1 MISSTHTSGHGDEY
15 PIDFFSNQRSKGRTC
30 KYAWYEHPDN
40 DGDLLRNRQL
50 CSFFQ
55 VPEKSSFSISEIVVC
70 TIGRTHLIQSISLTS
85 RDEKGCGCIGEG
97 GGTTG
102 NPSSKYL
109 PLAIKYIGGKVV
121 QIRFGGGGR
130 EKDGGMGGL

>member
-1 MISSTHTSGHGDEY
+1 M
-15 PIDFFSNQRSKGRTC
+15 
-30 KYAWYEHPDN
+30 
-40 DGDLLRNRQL
+40 
-50 CSFFQ
+50 
-55 VPEKSSFSISEIVVC
+55 
-70 TIGRTHLIQSISLTS
+70 
-85 RDEKGCGCIGEG
+85 GEG

-109 PLAIKYIGGKVV
+109 PLAIKYNGGKVV